1 MTSKYYPLF
10 LAVPAVS
17 YALFALGLKFNAKP
31 WTGAAWGLYALANVA
46 FIVAYLRGE

>member
-1 MTSKYYPLF
+1 MTKYLPFF

-17 YALFALGLKFNAKP
+17 YALWAVALKLTGKP

-46 FIVAYLRGE
+46 FIVAYMKGE